1 MSASNTFHSYI
12 DDQSPDDTKTSKEV
26 RVEPPS
32 PGSSHDLLEGE
43 IECAFCEHC
52 SFVWP
57 FSENGYGRVVCT
69 NFRLRFEP
77 SVKTEN
83 TLPTRFK
90 AFSERYDV
98 PLCSIHSVHYTPVK
112 QNQSFY
118 KKRFIHISKSLS
130 SLEIVSSIRLQLKDF
145 RVITIDLRDSQNA
158 ANLLNQILFFSR
170 PLKMEKV
177 IQAGAHPEW
186 CSKLSFNDAN
196 SWEAELRRCGHGTS
210 YHWRVCSQIPH
221 GARQFVHSYPMYFV
235 VPADIVQYDLG
246 RMAEHWQLSR
256 FPVWVWSSLSGA
268 SLLRS
273 SNFEVN
279 WEAPQLNDKVA
290 DCVRRAT
297 KSGEPPHKLSLNDEI
312 TVTKIASSYDR
323 LRRLCSIDSY
333 EHFASRNKDWL
344 ARINHTGWL
353 QLVSY
358 CLTAAGEAVDWLTNR
373 GRSVIIYETNGL
385 DVSAVVSSIVQI
397 CCDQYY
403 RILIGLESLIAKDWI
418 ALGHP
423 FAQRLL
429 GIPNGDS
436 EAVIAPTFLLFL
448 DCLAQLIRL
457 YPMQFAYSQHT
468 LIALWDLSLTGMVPA
483 FTSSSVA
490 DQLGMQRCGGPFPLE
505 RFFHESYT
513 KLFVNF
519 TNMAAVAVQNATDAT
534 LIEDVIRPP
543 RSVVNVQLWKE
554 CYLRWIPPANT
565 KRGGSLFTDLA
576 IGNCIK
582 QLPASR
588 ILDRKLSRPNVD
600 LERISSAYPYSDA
613 DVDTHCGFY
622 SNRDDT
628 DTISISSMTLS
639 TSSNLTV
646 QDDKLKHRASVPV
659 LGGIPEAL
667 PRSVILRHD
676 RDSTSSSKN
685 SSFRLRYFNS
695 DNNKSGKN

>member
-57 FSENGYGRVVCT
+57 FSENGYGRV
-69 NFRLRFEP
+69 
-77 SVKTEN
+77 N

-112 QNQSFY
+112 
-118 KKRFIHISKSLS
+118 
-130 SLEIVSSIRLQLKDF
+130 
-145 RVITIDLRDSQNA
+145 
-158 ANLLNQILFFSR
+158 
-170 PLKMEKV
+170 
-177 IQAGAHPEW
+177 
-186 CSKLSFNDAN
+186 LSFNDAN

-210 YHWRVCSQIPH
+210 YNWRVCSQIPH

-256 FPVWVWSSLSGA
+256 FPVWVWSSLSGV

-373 GRSVIIYETNGL
+373 GRSVIIY
-385 DVSAVVSSIVQI
+385 
-397 CCDQYY
+397 
-403 RILIGLESLIAKDWI
+403 GLESLIAKDWI

-457 YPMQFAYSQHT
+457 YPMQY
-468 LIALWDLSLTGMVPA
+468 VENP
-483 FTSSSVA
+483 
-490 DQLGMQRCGGPFPLE
+490 LG
-505 RFFHESYT
+505 
-513 KLFVNF
+513 
-519 TNMAAVAVQNATDAT
+519 
-534 LIEDVIRPP
+534 
-543 RSVVNVQLWKE
+543 
-554 CYLRWIPPANT
+554 
-565 KRGGSLFTDLA
+565 
-576 IGNCIK
+576 IK
-582 QLPASR
+582 
-588 ILDRKLSRPNVD
+588 
-600 LERISSAYPYSDA
+600 
-613 DVDTHCGFY
+613 
-622 SNRDDT
+622 
-628 DTISISSMTLS
+628 
-639 TSSNLTV
+639 
-646 QDDKLKHRASVPV
+646 
-659 LGGIPEAL
+659 
-667 PRSVILRHD
+667 
-676 RDSTSSSKN
+676 
-685 SSFRLRYFNS
+685 
-695 DNNKSGKN
+695 